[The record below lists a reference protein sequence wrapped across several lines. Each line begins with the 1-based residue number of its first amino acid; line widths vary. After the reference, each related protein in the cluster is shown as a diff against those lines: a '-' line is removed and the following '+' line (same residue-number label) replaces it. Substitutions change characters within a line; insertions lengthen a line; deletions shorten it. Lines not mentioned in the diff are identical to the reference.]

1 MTEAK
6 MTDTND
12 RIAAL
17 TARMLKKKLYDVLS
31 MPLDGGGD
39 KLPMHQPAH
48 LEYMIANEKKGIVF
62 ASGPLSEADGTQR
75 GRGLT
80 VLRAASVE
88 EARAIAAQDPFVIN
102 GVRTFEL
109 REWTVMEGSFGV
121 TVNFS
126 DQSMTVV

>member
-1 MTEAK
+1 MPDAQ
-6 MTDTND
+6 D

-17 TARMLKKKLYDVLS
+17 TARMLKKKLYVVLS
-31 MPLDGGGD
+31 TPLDNAAD
-39 KLPMHQPAH
+39 KLPAHLHAH

-62 ASGPLSEADGTQR
+62 ASGPLAEADGSQR

-80 VLRAASVE
+80 VLRATSAD
-88 EARAIAAQDPFVIN
+88 EARAIAAQDPFVVN

-121 TVNFS
+121 QVNFS
-126 DQSMTVV
+126 DQSMSVA

>member
-1 MTEAK
+1 MADNSE
-6 MTDTND
+6 

-17 TARMLKKKLYDVLS
+17 TGSMLKKKLYVVLS
-31 MPLDGGGD
+31 IPLDGGAD
-39 KLPMHQPAH
+39 KLPLHLPDH

-62 ASGPLSEADGTQR
+62 ASGPLSEADGSQR

-80 VLRAASVE
+80 ILRASSLD
-88 EARAIAAQDPFVIN
+88 EARKLAEQDPFVVN

-126 DQSMTVV
+126 DQSMSVA